1 MKLLLSFF
9 WWLCFFPFPGFVCL
23 FVWEERLL
31 WFLKK
36 AYISFSRSHRE
47 NSNPRSSI
55 PSSPPPPSKL
65 WAVWQLHQMK
75 FKERARK
82 SQNTC
87 WHFLNVFP
95 LKTTDST
102 EQKPRARRQREELM
116 FPMGSACYR
125 SSKYKLG
132 QGTSGAFT
140 PAAPWR
146 AAPVARLCD
155 SYSPRIRSGVHSKQI
170 MKLSPLEHFTTA
182 SSYLRGRHHL
192 FQGSLHR
199 AEYIF

>member
-1 MKLLLSFF
+1 
-9 WWLCFFPFPGFVCL
+9 
-23 FVWEERLL
+23 
-31 WFLKK
+31 
-36 AYISFSRSHRE
+36 
-47 NSNPRSSI
+47 
-55 PSSPPPPSKL
+55 
-65 WAVWQLHQMK
+65 MK
-75 FKERARK
+75 FKRRARK

-116 FPMGSACYR
+116 FLVGSACYR

-132 QGTSGAFT
+132 QGTSGGFIL
-140 PAAPWR
+140 AAPWR
-146 AAPVARLCD
+146 APPVARLCD

-170 MKLSPLEHFTTA
+170 MKLSPLEHFTTT

-192 FQGSLHR
+192 SKAACTELN
-199 AEYIF
+199 IFF